1 MKKGI
6 LLTLVLVVIIG
17 LICGC
22 ILNSK
27 FDSNSKENKASEIN
41 KDGNSNQTTQNDS
54 INKISIEGLYVSH
67 DENFEAVFIK
77 EIENKY
83 ALVFKSS
90 GMSYFAVI
98 DVKSDSVIEGN
109 LGEDTYKIT
118 QDGENIKLD
127 FSMDRI
133 ENLSLTRFSSSDAY
147 GVYRDEYRFVAL
159 YKDFIGDTK
168 AFYYDAQKER
178 FSYLEPLYNDVQS
191 NKASF
196 GITHKG
202 LEVTIGEDSTGYN
215 ITVSG
220 SYKQWG
226 FASGKYEKI
235 F

>member
-27 FDSNSKENKASEIN
+27 FDNNSKENEASEIN

-54 INKISIEGLYVSH
+54 INKISIDGLYVSN

-83 ALVFKSS
+83 VLVFKSS
-90 GMSYFAVI
+90 SMSYFQVI
-98 DVKSDSVIEGN
+98 DVKSDRVIEGN
-109 LGEDTYKIT
+109 LGEETYKIT

-127 FSMDRI
+127 FSMDGI
-133 ENLSLTRFSSSDAY
+133 EDLSLTRFSSSDAY

-159 YKDFIGDTK
+159 YKDFIGKTK
-168 AFYYDAQKER
+168 AFYYDAQKEN
-178 FSYLEPLYNDVQS
+178 FSYLEPLHNDVQS

-196 GITHKG
+196 GINHKG
-202 LEVTIGEDSTGYN
+202 IEVTIVEDSTGYN

-226 FASGKYEKI
+226 LASGKYEKI